1 MLRFFPTRPLS
12 SFEIRRK
19 LASVLFLAAALSM
32 VVGAVPAL
40 AADEDS
46 TDGGAAPALTVED
59 QVEVEGKAPKPPS
72 LAGIERRL
80 PMSHQDTPASL
91 STLGQPLLSDQGAL
105 TLSDALLN
113 VPGVNV
119 QTGSA
124 PFDQWT
130 VRGLDG
136 LSSSLVLSDGSVE
149 PESTMMHLYNVD
161 RVEVLRGAGGFLY
174 GGRAMAG
181 TINLVRK
188 RPTAGDFVHLG
199 LLGGSYGLLEG
210 TVDANWQID
219 DQSGFRINGLW
230 RTAEGFR
237 DDNDLDVTAIN
248 PSWAWKD
255 DDTTVGVHF
264 EFVSNEVT
272 PDSGLP
278 IVSGAIPNVPR
289 ERSYSAP
296 FDRSEQEVI
305 RFQVNVEEE
314 ISDALSWRTKVYYNS
329 IDWQSEGTLFTGSFD
344 LGFTAFAFRAQS
356 ALDDKQD
363 FYGVLSELAWTV
375 ETGSVT
381 HDILAGVEL
390 ARQDDSFQFDVFN
403 LPMID
408 VFNPVESATGPGFA
422 FPGQSRFGDVS
433 ADVLAPFFFDRI
445 SFNDVFQLVLG
456 ARWDSIEMNA
466 SGTSAARDDD
476 QVSPLFGLVVSPND
490 AVSLY
495 ANYAESFE
503 PQSTLVVGELEPEEG
518 EQVEAGIKL
527 SLLGGKVRAD
537 LAWFDL
543 EKTNVAIPDFT
554 GFPSQTGSQQSEGV
568 ELELVAALGKGF
580 DLRLAFA
587 HTDTEYTEFRELVVF
602 GTGPTD
608 FFVTDRAGNSL
619 PWAPE
624 NLGNLWLSK
633 RLGALQLGLGARWV
647 DDQFIAA
654 DNAFEVESYT
664 LLDAAVSYTFDRLQ
678 LHLNLYN
685 LGDEEYETRAFAPG
699 AIVPAPGFEA
709 QLGLRYLL

>member
-1 MLRFFPTRPLS
+1 MLHLPSQRLLFV
-12 SFEIRRK
+12 
-19 LASVLFLAAALSM
+19 LALLGVL
-32 VVGAVPAL
+32 AVPAVAQDE
-40 AADEDS
+40 AADGPKISVDE
-46 TDGGAAPALTVED
+46 TVD
-59 QVEVEGKAPKPPS
+59 VEGKAPKPPS

-80 PMSHQDTPASL
+80 PMDAQDVPASL
-91 STLGQPLLSDQGAL
+91 SSVGQALLADQGAL

-113 VPGVNV
+113 VPGINV
-119 QTGSA
+119 QTGSS

-130 VRGLDG
+130 LRGFDG

-161 RVEVLRGAGGFLY
+161 RVEVLRGAAGFLY

-181 TINLVRK
+181 TVNLVRK

-210 TVDANWQID
+210 TVDANWQINE
-219 DQSGFRINGLW
+219 QSGFRINGLW
-230 RTAEGFR
+230 RTADNFR
-237 DDNDLDVTAIN
+237 DDNELDVTAIN

-255 DDTTVGVHF
+255 DDTTVGIHF

-278 IVSGAIPNVPR
+278 IVSGAIPAVPR

-314 ISDALSWRTKVYYNS
+314 ITDSLTWRTKLYYNS
-329 IDWQSEGTLFTGSFD
+329 IDWQSEGTLFTGTFD

-356 ALDDKQD
+356 ALDDRQD
-363 FYGVLSELAWTV
+363 FYGVQSELAWTV

-381 HDILAGVEL
+381 HDILAGVEFG
-390 ARQDDSFQFDVFN
+390 RQEDDFQFDVFS

-408 VFNPVESATGPGFA
+408 VFNPVETATGPGFA

-433 ADVLAPFFFDRI
+433 AEILAPFFFDRI
-445 SFNDVFQLVLG
+445 SFNDLFQVVLG
-456 ARWDSIEMNA
+456 ARWDSIEMDA
-466 SGTSAARDDD
+466 SGTSFARDDD

-495 ANYAESFE
+495 ANYSESFE

-518 EQVEAGIKL
+518 EQVEAGVKL
-527 SLLGGKVRAD
+527 SLLGGKLRAD

-554 GFPSQTGSQQSEGV
+554 GFPSQSGSQQSDGV
-568 ELELVAALGKGF
+568 ELELVAALGNGF

-587 HTDTEYTEFRELVVF
+587 HTETEYTEFRELVVF
-602 GTGPTD
+602 GAGPTD
-608 FFVTDRAGNSL
+608 FFVIDRAGNEL

-624 NLGNLWLSK
+624 NLANLWLSK
-633 RLGALQLGLGARWV
+633 RIGALSLGFGARWV

-654 DNAFEVESYT
+654 DNAFQVDGYS
-664 LLDAAVSYTFDRLQ
+664 LFDAAVSYTFDRLQ

-685 LGDEEYETRAFAPG
+685 LGDEDYETRAFAPG
-699 AIVPAPGFEA
+699 AVVPAPGFEA
-709 QLGLRYLL
+709 QVGLRYLL

>member
-1 MLRFFPTRPLS
+1 MSRFSQYKFLKAPRPVLVLSAVLLLTTALRPATATAQDESPTSDTSKP
-12 SFEIRRK
+12 K
-19 LASVLFLAAALSM
+19 LTI
-32 VVGAVPAL
+32 
-40 AADEDS
+40 E
-46 TDGGAAPALTVED
+46 EE
-59 QVEVEGKAPKPPS
+59 VEVEGEAPKPPS

-80 PMSHQDTPASL
+80 PTSDRKTPVSL
-91 STLGQPLLSDQGAL
+91 SSVDPTLLSDQGAL

-119 QTGSA
+119 QTGSG

-188 RPTAGDFVHLG
+188 RPAKGDFVHLG
-199 LLGGSYGLLEG
+199 LLGGSHGLYEG

-219 DQSGFRINGLW
+219 DHSGFRLNGLW
-230 RTAEGFR
+230 RTADNFR
-237 DDNDLDVTAIN
+237 DDNELDVAAIN

-255 DDTTVGVHF
+255 AETTLGVHF
-264 EFVSNEVT
+264 EFVSNELT

-278 IVSGAIPNVPR
+278 IVSGSIPAVPR
-289 ERSYSAP
+289 DRSYSAP

-305 RFQVNVEEE
+305 RFQINLEEE
-314 ISDALSWRTKVYYNS
+314 ISDTLTWRTKAYYNS
-329 IDWQSEGTLFTGSFD
+329 IDWQSEGTLFTGTFD
-344 LGFTAFAFRAQS
+344 LGFTALAFRAQS

-363 FYGVLSELAWTV
+363 FYGVLSEFAWTV

-381 HDILAGVEL
+381 HDILVGVEL
-390 ARQDDSFQFDVFN
+390 ARHDDDFRFDVFN
-403 LPMID
+403 LPQID
-408 VFNPVESATGPGFA
+408 VFQPVETATAPGFP
-422 FPGQSRFGDVS
+422 FPGQSRFGNVS
-433 ADVLAPFFFDRI
+433 AEVLAPFFFDRI
-445 SFNDVFQLVLG
+445 SFNDVFQVVLG
-456 ARWDSIEMNA
+456 ARWDSIEMDA
-466 SGTSAARDDD
+466 SGTSSARDDE
-476 QVSPLFGLVVSPND
+476 QASPLLGVVVSPSD
-490 AVSLY
+490 AVTLY

-503 PQSTLVVGELEPEEG
+503 PQSTLVVGQLEPEEG
-518 EQVEAGIKL
+518 EQVEAGVKL
-527 SLLGGKVRAD
+527 GWLGGKVRAD
-537 LAWFDL
+537 LAWFELD
-543 EKTNVAIPDFT
+543 KSRVAIPDFT
-554 GFPSQTGSQQSEGV
+554 GFPSQSGSLRSEGI
-568 ELELVAALGKGF
+568 ELELLAALGDDF
-580 DLRLAFA
+580 DLRFAFA
-587 HTDTEYTEFRELVVF
+587 HTESEYTEFRELVVF

-608 FFVTDRAGNSL
+608 FFVADRAGSTV

-624 NLGNLWLSK
+624 NLANLWLSK
-633 RLGALQLGLGARWV
+633 RFGSLQLGFGARWV

-654 DNAFEVESYT
+654 DNSFEVDGYN
-664 LLDAAVSYTFDRLQ
+664 LFDAAVSYTFDRLQ
-678 LHLNLYN
+678 LHLNLFN

-699 AIVPAPGFEA
+699 AVVPAPGFEA